1 MKVAI
6 DNECS
11 ATFGVRLFIC
21 SSTKVC
27 FKTKGFLLVEKKR
40 FCLIDIKQKRL
51 VFKAWI

>member
-21 SSTKVC
+21 SSIKAC
-27 FKTKGFLLVEKKR
+27 FKPNEFLLVEKKR
-40 FCLIDIKQKRL
+40 FCLIEIKQKRL
-51 VFKAWI
+51 VFET